1 MEKKTKK
8 YFKIVG
14 NIDIYFYKMMPMY
27 DDLVEGYGYYESI
40 DIPYPSQ
47 GDYLIISTKNISFS
61 SATKDLT
68 EIAWKGNIE
77 IKKLLT
83 EGKIR
88 EVSRN
93 IYLRDMELS
102 KKILQKYEELVT
114 AEIYLDYIQE
124 KIKEITK
131 YQKIYQKILCAF
143 KMHTIYN
150 DYEKAH
156 KKYKK
161 IIKEYAN
168 LEKQQKE
175 LLH

>member
-1 MEKKTKK
+1 MEKK

-27 DDLVEGYGYYESI
+27 DDLEGYGYYESI

-47 GDYLIISTKNISFS
+47 GDYLIISTKNISLNISFS

-68 EIAWKGNIE
+68 EISWKGNIE
-77 IKKLLT
+77 IKRLLA
-83 EGKIR
+83 EGKIQ

-102 KKILQKYEELVT
+102 KRMLQKYEELVT

-124 KIKEITK
+124 KIKEIP
-131 YQKIYQKILCAF
+131 QYQKILCAF
-143 KMHTIYN
+143 KMHTIYK
-150 DYEKAH
+150 DYKKAH
-156 KKYKK
+156 KKYKE
-161 IIKEYAN
+161 IMKEYAN

-175 LLH
+175 LLLF